1 MADITMEDFKEIISD
16 HLGINADDIKPES
29 NFINDFRI
37 DSLSLVNFIIKLEMK
52 LGIKL
57 PTEQLVEMRDM
68 ETTFKIISEAIDKKS
83 SQ

>member
-1 MADITMEDFKEIISD
+1 MTDLSMEDFKTIISD
-16 HLGINADDIKPES
+16 HLGINIDEIKPES

-57 PTEQLVEMRDM
+57 PTEQLVQMRDM
-68 ETTFKIISEAIDKKS
+68 ETTYKIISEAIANKS
-83 SQ
+83 AG

>member
-1 MADITMEDFKEIISD
+1 MTQITMEDFKTIISD
-16 HLGINADDIKPES
+16 HLGINIDDIKPES

-57 PTEQLVEMRDM
+57 PTEQLIQMRDM
-68 ETTFKIISEAIDKKS
+68 ETAFKVISEALDQKS
-83 SQ
+83 A

>member
-16 HLGINADDIKPES
+16 HLGINIDDIKPES

-52 LGIKL
+52 LGIKI

-68 ETTFKIISEAIDKKS
+68 EATFRIISEAMAAKETK
-83 SQ
+83 